1 MTYHGPSLALQ
12 VDQQENLH
20 QDLWI
25 VQRELESRS
34 KLQQEK
40 LSLLDC
46 PMCVIISSCLESL
59 ESKLAICCLR
69 LFVHYCV
76 WLLKPN
82 AWFVEAL
89 FCCMLWQTV
98 FKTSPEVQ
106 SNRQKKTKNL
116 QFPSKSRTTHDASQL
131 QSIYSSV
138 VLMHSSEVFQA

>member
-40 LSLLDC
+40 LSRDLLDC

-59 ESKLAICCLR
+59 ESKLAICCLQ
-69 LFVHYCV
+69 LSVHYCV
-76 WLLKPN
+76 WLLKAN
-82 AWFVEAL
+82 A
-89 FCCMLWQTV
+89 
-98 FKTSPEVQ
+98 
-106 SNRQKKTKNL
+106 
-116 QFPSKSRTTHDASQL
+116 
-131 QSIYSSV
+131 
-138 VLMHSSEVFQA
+138 